1 MGAGSRWIEQKSADH
16 KTRDSE
22 LNLYPQT
29 LVGMKLTHAFVPTE
43 YLQPNG
49 YPLGLT
55 MSGKKNLN

>member
-1 MGAGSRWIEQKSADH
+1 MGAGSRRIEQKSTDH

-29 LVGMKLTHAFVPTE
+29 LVGMKLTHAFVPAE

-49 YPLGLT
+49 YPLGLA
-55 MSGKKNLN
+55 MPGKKNLN